1 MGRPRK
7 AIAEKALAGT
17 LERRMIPGTI
27 GSADTEIQPADFIG
41 EEQLP
46 YFNEIVRHV
55 KENEALLT
63 IDSYAISMCAQYL
76 YIFTKSAMEIRRS
89 GFIQVY
95 EKTGAMAKHPYLQA
109 LTEASKEL
117 KVWFTEL
124 GMTPKSR
131 EALASF
137 QVKHHGEDDIF
148 EKLLKTDS

>member
-1 MGRPRK
+1 
-7 AIAEKALAGT
+7 
-17 LERRMIPGTI
+17 MIPGTI
-27 GSADTEIQPADFIG
+27 GSKDADIQPADFIG
-41 EEQLP
+41 PDQLP

-55 KENEALLT
+55 KDNEALLQ

-76 YIFTKSAMEIRRS
+76 YIFTKSAVEIQKS

-137 QVKHHGEDDIF
+137 QVKQHGADDIF
-148 EKLLKTDS
+148 EQLLKNDS